1 MAKISENEALN
12 SFSSLIQYLPYFF
25 EDKVAFGITDREVF
39 VYEENPEDLPLKIKV
54 GSAIAEGGAVY
65 EAIKTGKVIIKDVP
79 KEIYGCPFKSYAVPI
94 KDENQRIVGCIV
106 VGKSVERKV
115 ALNENISQLST
126 ALESISSAIGNFSTG
141 VQQVAGMNVDILA
154 KVQVADENSKD
165 TDGILNFIQGI
176 AAQTNMLGL
185 NAAIEA
191 SRAGEAGKGFK
202 VVATEIR
209 KLSTS
214 TSESVKQVDSVLK
227 NIGATIKSINGQISE
242 SNEVF
247 QKQAATIEEI
257 SAAIEELNATAHK
270 LKELALQI

>member
-1 MAKISENEALN
+1 MAQISDNEILN
-12 SFSSLIQYLPYFF
+12 AFSSLIQYLPHFF
-25 EDKVAFGITDREVF
+25 DDKVAFGITDRESF
-39 VYEENPEDLPLKIKV
+39 IYEENPEDLPLKIKV
-54 GSAIAEGGAVY
+54 GSAISEGGAIF
-65 EAIKTGKVIIKDVP
+65 EAIKTGKVIIKEVP
-79 KEIYGCPFKSYAVPI
+79 KEVYGCPFKSYAVPI
-94 KDENQRIVGCIV
+94 RDDNNRVIGCIV
-106 VGKSVERKV
+106 VGKSIERKA
-115 ALNENISQLST
+115 ALTENIKQLSA
-126 ALESISSAIGNFSTG
+126 ALEGISSAIGNFSTG
-141 VQQVAGMNVDILA
+141 VQKTAGMNEDILS
-154 KVQVADENSKD
+154 KVQAADESSKD

-227 NIGATIKSINGQISE
+227 NIGAAIKSINGQITE

-247 QKQAATIEEI
+247 QKQAATIQEI
-257 SAAIEELNATAHK
+257 SAAIEELNATARK
-270 LKELALQI
+270 LKELSSQL